1 MNLLSVTKYLYV
13 ITQNFMLTND
23 VLATKLR
30 KIKYFLESK
39 EYFCLTGNETR
50 YVKCFLKVFC
60 H

>member
-30 KIKYFLESK
+30 KNKIFFGVQRILLSD
-39 EYFCLTGNETR
+39 GQ
-50 YVKCFLKVFC
+50 
-60 H
+60 